1 MPLDVSS
8 YTQCYFREVQI
19 QPELCT
25 VHLIESSPKE
35 SSLLHS
41 WKGSQAKFDFESED
55 SVANCCADAIQD
67 ALRLINLDTAI
78 AVRPKKSIRELGQI
92 RYPDISLLRSIDLA
106 TFVEVKVFHDDEF
119 EDKSNAGQIW
129 RYLRLLQQ
137 AGVQYP
143 MVLLTTYAHVC
154 LCWLREHHGNVIE
167 LLRSTSEQRRGS
179 TDSAPSTPP
188 SKRRCEDK
196 DAVSRET
203 TPCNSQCPVYDSD
216 GVSTERCTDTN
227 FDAAQPTT
235 VENTAS
241 ATPAI
246 LPSGLTL
253 TLQPPATNTSSTSTA
268 QIQHQTPE
276 NFQVM
281 RTAPFQLAHIFRPGA
296 AVEKKART
304 GVQKQPAAPERNEQ
318 VVVT

>member
-1 MPLDVSS
+1 MSYKRCSFTEVADQPKLCAVDESESASKKSCLLYAWDVC
-8 YTQCYFREVQI
+8 QE
-19 QPELCT
+19 
-25 VHLIESSPKE
+25 
-35 SSLLHS
+35 
-41 WKGSQAKFDFESED
+41 KFDFESED
-55 SVANCCADAIQD
+55 PVANCCTDAIHD

-78 AVRPKKSIRELGQI
+78 AVRAKKSIRQLGQI
-92 RYPDISLLRSIDLA
+92 RYPDFSLHRSIDLA
-106 TFVEVKVFHDDEF
+106 TFVEVKAFHDDEF
-119 EDKSNAGQIW
+119 TDKSNAGQIW

-154 LCWLREHHGNVIE
+154 LCWLPEHHGNVMQ
-167 LLRSTSEQRRGS
+167 LLQSTSAQRRGS
-179 TDSAPSTPP
+179 TDPGPSTPKRTCKGKP
-188 SKRRCEDK
+188 SK
-196 DAVSRET
+196 SRET
-203 TPCNSQCPVYDSD
+203 TPRYEQCPVYDSD
-216 GVSTERCTDTN
+216 GLSTESCTDTN
-227 FDAAQPTT
+227 VDAAQPTT

-241 ATPAI
+241 VTPAI
-246 LPSGLTL
+246 LPSLTL
-253 TLQPPATNTSSTSTA
+253 TPQLPATNTSSTSTA

-304 GVQKQPAAPERNEQ
+304 GVQKQPAAPERNAQ

>member
-1 MPLDVSS
+1 MSLDESS
-8 YTQCYFREVQI
+8 YTECYFTEVQI
-19 QPELCT
+19 QPQLCDVDLHT
-25 VHLIESSPKE
+25 SKE
-35 SSLLHS
+35 SCLLHS
-41 WKGSQAKFDFESED
+41 WKGSQAKFDFQYED

-154 LCWLREHHGNVIE
+154 LCWLREHDRNVQD
-167 LLRSTSEQRRGS
+167 LLHSTSEQRRGS
-179 TDSAPSTPP
+179 AHSAPSTPP
-188 SKRRCEDK
+188 SKPRCEDK

-203 TPCNSQCPVYDSD
+203 TPRYLQCPVYDSD

-268 QIQHQTPE
+268 QIQPQT
-276 NFQVM
+276 NFEVV
-281 RTAPFQLAHIFRPGA
+281 RTPPFQLAHIVRPEA